1 MVESDTIG
9 TPPSSSFVRDTPST
23 ATSTP
28 GHRKNPSGN
37 APPLPWTPAP
47 YQFDAYA
54 ANPYSANPY
63 MQPGWDWWMGDGMH
77 FPVSM
82 ETMAAVRAA
91 QVAAGM
97 YDAASMMDMSAVDAM
112 SLHSPSGKKERKRG
126 QKGKSGPSQ
135 LSNPSRP
142 RLQELRNLPQRG
154 LGLRW
159 VSDDRKFQVV
169 KLQQTT
175 TSASPGPAATVV
187 RPDPDGVLEASGGSN
202 LPALTDLKSSVVCW
216 AVDNWVARRF
226 EASPAE
232 PEWQETECVA
242 LDNNEAGTQEEW
254 ARRFSQRE
262 KQLLVGKGT
271 RGYRRFLR
279 MIPKQNRKPGDPQ
292 TPRVAEQCSKRA
304 FDGRLKQWRIL
315 LHAFSPRESED
326 EAEEGEPIEVVPE
339 DTNLMEELH
348 KALVKESQVQI
359 PPTPPKPTALLS
371 PSSKE
376 RTPGTPLSKGSR
388 KSPNGTVASQRTMT
402 PMPPVTPSRPAD
414 VERSTPTSNSL
425 PVVPGFPFPGFS
437 PPPMDYASPLPSP
450 AQIDAMSQLPPGSLD
465 LMMGPEFKELAE
477 QLAQMGTLPAES
489 LNASIGALLL
499 NQEVPPPNLA
509 DETGM
514 ADGHLLPTD
523 LLHEGTDEPEE
534 TDLETTLQR
543 AKVPEDL
550 KPIFKEAFANVHHAF
565 SKNTDE
571 REVIL
576 ANAARAVIGSM
587 PPTEQAPLKVLDTLL
602 AFLNELRASYGNPKT
617 QGA

>member
-1 MVESDTIG
+1 
-9 TPPSSSFVRDTPST
+9 
-23 ATSTP
+23 
-28 GHRKNPSGN
+28 
-37 APPLPWTPAP
+37 
-47 YQFDAYA
+47 
-54 ANPYSANPY
+54 
-63 MQPGWDWWMGDGMH
+63 
-77 FPVSM
+77 
-82 ETMAAVRAA
+82 
-91 QVAAGM
+91 
-97 YDAASMMDMSAVDAM
+97 
-112 SLHSPSGKKERKRG
+112 
-126 QKGKSGPSQ
+126 
-135 LSNPSRP
+135 
-142 RLQELRNLPQRG
+142 
-154 LGLRW
+154 
-159 VSDDRKFQVV
+159 
-169 KLQQTT
+169 
-175 TSASPGPAATVV
+175 
-187 RPDPDGVLEASGGSN
+187 
-202 LPALTDLKSSVVCW
+202 
-216 AVDNWVARRF
+216 VDNWVARRF

-232 PEWQETECVA
+232 PAWGETECVA

-279 MIPKQNRKPGDPQ
+279 MIPKANRKPGDPQ

-326 EAEEGEPIEVVPE
+326 EGEEGEPVDVVPE

-348 KALVKESQVQI
+348 KALVKESHVQI

-388 KSPNGTVASQRTMT
+388 KSPNGTVNSRTMT

-414 VERSTPTSNSL
+414 VERSTPTSGNL

-437 PPPMDYASPLPSP
+437 PDAYGVPSPLPSP

-477 QLAQMGTLPAES
+477 QLAAMGTLPNSES
-489 LNASIGALLL
+489 LNAQIGALLL
-499 NQEVPPPNLA
+499 NQEVPPPNM
-509 DETGM
+509 DEAGM

-523 LLHEGTDEPEE
+523 LLHESPGDEEAA
-534 TDLETTLQR
+534 DLETTLDR

-550 KPIFKEAFANVHHAF
+550 KPIFQEAFANVHHAF
-565 SKNTDE
+565 SKSTDE

>member
-1 MVESDTIG
+1 
-9 TPPSSSFVRDTPST
+9 
-23 ATSTP
+23 
-28 GHRKNPSGN
+28 
-37 APPLPWTPAP
+37 
-47 YQFDAYA
+47 
-54 ANPYSANPY
+54 
-63 MQPGWDWWMGDGMH
+63 MH
-77 FPVSM
+77 FPGVSPATM
-82 ETMAAVRAA
+82 EAMRAA
-91 QVAAGM
+91 QLAAGM
-97 YDAASMMDMSAVDAM
+97 YDGGMMDLPSVDAM
-112 SLHSPSGKKERKRG
+112 PSMDGSPKKERKRG
-126 QKGKSGPSQ
+126 SRNKIGPSQ

-187 RPDPDGVLEASGGSN
+187 RPDPDGVLEVDGGSN

-232 PEWQETECVA
+232 PEWAETECVA

-279 MIPKQNRKPGDPQ
+279 MIPKTNRKPGDPQ

-326 EAEEGEPIEVVPE
+326 EAEDGEPVDVVPE

-376 RTPGTPLSKGSR
+376 RSPGTPLSKGSR

-402 PMPPVTPSRPAD
+402 PMPPVTPSRPTD
-414 VERSTPTSNSL
+414 VERSTPTSTSL

-437 PPPMDYASPLPSP
+437 PYP
-450 AQIDAMSQLPPGSLD
+450 DAMSPLPPGSLD
-465 LMMGPEFKELAE
+465 LMMGPEFKELIE
-477 QLAQMGTLPAES
+477 QMGALPAES
-489 LNASIGALLL
+489 LNA
-499 NQEVPPPNLA
+499 
-509 DETGM
+509 
-514 ADGHLLPTD
+514 
-523 LLHEGTDEPEE
+523 
-534 TDLETTLQR
+534 
-543 AKVPEDL
+543 
-550 KPIFKEAFANVHHAF
+550 
-565 SKNTDE
+565 
-571 REVIL
+571 
-576 ANAARAVIGSM
+576 
-587 PPTEQAPLKVLDTLL
+587 
-602 AFLNELRASYGNPKT
+602 
-617 QGA
+617 